1 MFRLTSIQQFVIPK
15 YNTSYTTT
23 LCLNRLG
30 SAISQE
36 NSSIAPSIVKDNVA
50 ETDKVELVVGKT
62 THYNNSE
69 IFEDLNS
76 YSIRIVD
83 SGSKVIV
90 DGGCVQSI
98 NAAINLLTEKVISGQ
113 GIIDGKITGKI
124 ESKDVAG
131 EYNEVLTDN
140 FDGDSL
146 SNNWMPWG
154 IDPEKSFE
162 TYTSSDKKQVVKCG
176 RDANNISVKDG
187 KLYQRIT
194 KGATSTDGDVTT
206 QKVYGSKMETG
217 NFWFKYGYTEISCKV
232 ASGLGFG
239 SGFWLHGDCS
249 VGNRYGEYDIV
260 EIYGDSKYNR
270 ISPLAQC
277 NLPDG
282 THHQLF
288 NKNWELSLSP
298 FADCLND
305 KTNKDWV
312 NWNCFNLD
320 LENNESFSDAF
331 HTFGFEWDENYYSF
345 TMDGEVIFKANYTE
359 NVDADDIASFRAPV
373 NVIISM
379 NGGNFGWNYYNNR
392 GDPDFSNNNWETDNV
407 YIVDYCTVYQ
417 KDGQHHATSA
427 DADVFNQ

>member
-30 SAISQE
+30 TAISQE
-36 NSSIAPSIVKDNVA
+36 NSSTAPSIVKDNVA

-69 IFEDLNS
+69 IFEDPNS

-98 NAAINLLTEKVISGQ
+98 NAAINLLTEKTISGQ

-124 ESKDVAG
+124 ESGNVAG
-131 EYNEVLTDN
+131 EYKEVLTDN
-140 FDGDSL
+140 FDGNSL
-146 SNNWMPWG
+146 SDNWRVWG
-154 IDPEKSFE
+154 SNPDATFE
-162 TYTSSDKKQVVKCG
+162 TYKSKDNKEVVKCG

-187 KLYQRIT
+187 KLYQTIK
-194 KGATSTDGDVTT
+194 KGIVSTEGDVTT
-206 QKVYGSKMETG
+206 QKLYGSKMDTSK
-217 NFWFKYGYTEISCKV
+217 NFWFKYGYTEISCKI

-239 SGFWLHGDCS
+239 SGFWLHGDNAT
-249 VGNRYGEYDIV
+249 GNRYGEYDIV

-270 ISPLAQC
+270 ISPLAQL

-282 THHQLF
+282 THEAFL
-288 NKNWELSLSP
+288 NKNWELSSSP
-298 FADCLND
+298 FAGYLNI
-305 KTNKDWV
+305 TNDPDRV
-312 NWNCFNLD
+312 NWNCFNLED
-320 LENNESFSDAF
+320 DESFSDAF

-345 TMDGEVIFKANYTE
+345 TMDGEVIFKANYAE
-359 NVDADDIASFRAPV
+359 NVTPEQKASYQAPV
-373 NVIISM
+373 SVIISI
-379 NGGNFGWNYYNNR
+379 NGGNFGWDNYNNR
-392 GDPDFSNNNWETDNV
+392 GNSDFSKNNWKTDNV
-407 YIVDYCTVYQ
+407 YTVDYLTVYQ
-417 KDGQHHATSA
+417 KDGQHYSKKAN
-427 DADVFNQ
+427 DNVFGK